1 MGGHSSLTLA
11 KRTTSLHF
19 TLSAARNF
27 VSSSGEAPP
36 AIRQKIHAAA
46 VATLHSKEVVDAYAA
61 VGGVVVGGTSA
72 ELTTFLASESAKWS
86 EVIRF
91 AKVKLE

>member
-1 MGGHSSLTLA
+1 MCRPCASSA
-11 KRTTSLHF
+11 CPRSIPTTGTRLISP
-19 TLSAARNF
+19 
-27 VSSSGEAPP
+27 GEAPP
-36 AIRQKIHAAA
+36 AVRQKIHAAA

-61 VGGVVVGGTSA
+61 VGGVVVGGTPE
-72 ELTTFLASESAKWS
+72 ELAKFLAAESAKWS